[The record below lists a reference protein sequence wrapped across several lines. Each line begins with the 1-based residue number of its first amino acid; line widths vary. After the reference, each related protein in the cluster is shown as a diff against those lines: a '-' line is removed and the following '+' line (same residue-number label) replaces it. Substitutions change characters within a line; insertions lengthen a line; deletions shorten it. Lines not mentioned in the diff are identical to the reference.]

1 MKPGIDPA
9 AATIADV
16 LFGTGLGHMLD
27 TLARAADVAAIARN
41 SAKQQLDYLAG
52 NFEER
57 APLHNPINDSDREHL
72 LQHQRVVA
80 AMQAIVDAADAIERA
95 ILAPVVPRP
104 PALCVDCAGYHPGT
118 VAYAESALNSALYGF
133 RWTSCARCGKSAT
146 IAGTADDP
154 NPATALPSQV
164 DAMRADLERIRKRAE
179 PMIPDRAPDMVIEFG
194 TN

>member
-16 LFGTGLGHMLD
+16 LCGTGCEYMAD
-27 TLARAADVAAIARN
+27 ALARSAEIATGARGK
-41 SAKQQLDYLAG
+41 AKQQLDYLAG

-57 APLHNPINDSDREHL
+57 APLHNPINDSDRAHL
-72 LQHQRVVA
+72 LRHQRQVA
-80 AMQAIVDAADAIERA
+80 ALQAIVDAADAIERA
-95 ILAPVVPRP
+95 IVATVVPRP
-104 PALCVDCAGYHPGT
+104 PALCVDCDGYHPGT

-133 RWTSCARCGKSAT
+133 RWTACARCGKSAT

-164 DAMRADLERIRKRAE
+164 DAMRANLERIRRRAE
-179 PMIPDRAPDMVIEFG
+179 PMIPDRPPDLVIAFG
-194 TN
+194 EK